1 MKTMQPMEN
10 WDTFIKDAT
19 PLGPAA
25 ALADFKEDPEVTRRK
40 KLAKLT
46 SQINETQR
54 KIESMENPDAP
65 QNKILIR
72 QMKDKISAMMAQRD
86 ELSY

>member
-1 MKTMQPMEN
+1 MED
-10 WDTFIKDAT
+10 WDTFIKKATPT

-25 ALADFKEDPEVTRRK
+25 GLAAFQEDPEVTRRK

-54 KIESMENPDAP
+54 KIESIENPDSATN
-65 QNKILIR
+65 QNIIK
-72 QMKDKISAMMAQRD
+72 QMKANISAMMAQRD